1 MTYQKVASYEAK
13 KGEVKR
19 VLLLYSG
26 GLDTSVMLKWVRQE
40 YGAEV
45 IALTVDIGQIADD
58 LEAIKKKAIDMG
70 AEKAYVIDAKS
81 EFCYNYIAHG
91 IKANAR
97 YQGDYHLATPLGR
110 PLIGKLAVE
119 YARRE
124 GCDAIAHGCTGK
136 GNDQI
141 RLEGTILTL
150 APDMK
155 IIAPIR
161 EWNMG
166 REEEIEYA
174 RQNGVPVP
182 HTLDKIYSYD
192 DNMWGI
198 SAEGGEIE
206 NPALEPRL
214 ERILQTCTP
223 IEKTPNEPDTCKIG
237 FLRGIPVQLDG
248 EDLDMPTMIARLNK
262 RAARHGVGIVT
273 HVEDRVIGL
282 KIRNV
287 YESPAAHTIIRAHE
301 ELEHF
306 VCTRQENE
314 FKTTIDQKWAYLCY
328 GGMWLEPLME
338 DLNAFIDRINHKVTG
353 VVTVKLFKGRADVL
367 SMQTPNT
374 IFSEDLATFMK
385 STSFNQN
392 ISAGFIE
399 AYTMQMRLSRET
411 ERYALVSI
419 GGNENKKN
427 FLPLVR
433 ELSQMGF
440 ILFATTGTQA
450 FLADNQVKAI
460 SVNKVSETGKRPNL
474 SDLMR
479 QNRFDIVVNVP
490 TPNSEAR
497 EASDGSQI
505 RQWAVTN
512 NTQLV
517 TRLDVLEKLI
527 EVQQCTG
534 RENRFSPE
542 RAPALL

>member
-45 IALTVDIGQIADD
+45 VALTVDIGQIADD

-70 AEKAYVIDAKS
+70 ADKAYVADAKS
-81 EFCYNYIAHG
+81 EFCYDYIARG

-110 PLIGKLAVE
+110 PLIAKIAVD

-124 GCDAIAHGCTGK
+124 KCDAIAHGCTGK
-136 GNDQI
+136 GNDQV

-150 APDMK
+150 APEMK

-174 RQNGVPVP
+174 RQHGVPVP

-206 NPALEPRL
+206 NPSLEARL
-214 ERILQTCTP
+214 DRILQTCTP
-223 IEKTPNEPDTCKIG
+223 IEKTPNEPETCKIG

-248 EDLDMPTMIARLNK
+248 EDLDMPTIIARLNK
-262 RAARHGVGIVT
+262 KAARHGVGIVT

-287 YESPAAHTIIRAHE
+287 YESPAAATIIRAHE

-314 FKTTIDQKWAYLCY
+314 MKPMIDQKWSYLCY

-338 DLNAFIDRINHKVTG
+338 DLNAFIDRVNHKVTG

-419 GGNENKKN
+419 GGTENKKS

-433 ELSQMGF
+433 ELEQMGF
-440 ILFATTGTQA
+440 ILFATEGTQC

-460 SVNKVSETGKRPNL
+460 PVHKVSEASKRPNL

-490 TPNSEAR
+490 NPNSEAR
-497 EASDGSQI
+497 ETSDGSQI
-505 RQWAVTN
+505 RQWAVSN
-512 NTQLV
+512 NTQLI
-517 TRLDVLEKLI
+517 TRLDVLEKLV
-527 EVQQCTG
+527 EVQRGHG

-542 RAPALL
+542 RTPALL

>member
-45 IALTVDIGQIADD
+45 IALTVDIGQIADN

-70 AEKAYVIDAKS
+70 AEKAYVVDAKN

-206 NPALEPRL
+206 NPALEPKL
-214 ERILQTCTP
+214 DRILQTCTP
-223 IEKTPNEPDTCKIG
+223 IEKTPNEPELCKIG

-248 EDLDMPTMIARLNK
+248 EDLDMPTIISQLNK

-314 FKTTIDQKWAYLCY
+314 FKTTIDQKWSYLCY

-353 VVTVKLFKGRADVL
+353 VVTVKLFKGRADVV

-419 GGNENKKN
+419 GGQENKQK

-440 ILFATTGTQA
+440 ILFATTGTQT

-460 SVNKVSETGKRPNL
+460 PVNKVSEAGKRPNL
-474 SDLMR
+474 AELMR

-490 TPNSEAR
+490 TPNSEPR
-497 EASDGSQI
+497 ETSDGSQI

-517 TRLDVLEKLI
+517 TRLDVLEKLV
-527 EVQQCTG
+527 EVQRCTG

>member
-1 MTYQKVASYEAK
+1 MTYHKVASYEAK

-26 GLDTSVMLKWVRQE
+26 GLDTSVMLKWIREE
-40 YGAEV
+40 YNAEV
-45 IALTVDIGQIADD
+45 VALCLDLGQIADN
-58 LEAIKKKAIDMG
+58 LEEIKQKALTLG
-70 AEKAYVIDAKS
+70 AVKSYMHDAKK
-81 EFCYNYIAHG
+81 EFCYDYIARG

-110 PLIGKLAVE
+110 PLIAKIAVD

-124 GCDAIAHGCTGK
+124 NCDAIAHGCTGK
-136 GNDQI
+136 GNDQV

-150 APDMK
+150 APNMK
-155 IIAPIR
+155 IIAPVR

-166 REEEIEYA
+166 REEELEYA
-174 RQNGVPVP
+174 RKHGIPVP
-182 HTLDKIYSYD
+182 HTTEKMYSYD

-206 NPALEPRL
+206 NPALEPRYD
-214 ERILQTCTP
+214 RILQTCNAL
-223 IEKTPNEPDTCKIG
+223 ENTPNEADVTRIG
-237 FLRGIPVQLDG
+237 FLRGIPVQLNG
-248 EDLDMPTMIARLNK
+248 EDLDMPTLIKRLNAK
-262 RAARHGVGIVT
+262 AAKHGVGVVT

-314 FKTTIDQKWAYLCY
+314 MKPMIDQKWSYLCY

-353 VVTVKLFKGRADVL
+353 VVTVKLFKGRADIL

-419 GGNENKKN
+419 GGTENKEK
-427 FLPLVR
+427 FMPLVR
-433 ELSQMGF
+433 ELEQMGF
-440 ILFATTGTQA
+440 ILFATEGTHCH
-450 FLADNQVKAI
+450 LSDNGVKSI
-460 SVNKVSETGKRPNL
+460 RLNKISETGKRPNL
-474 SDLMR
+474 HDLLR
-479 QNRFDIVVNVP
+479 QNRFDIIVNVP
-490 TPNSEAR
+490 NTNSEAK
-497 EASDGSQI
+497 ETSDGSQI

-512 NTQLV
+512 NTTLI
-517 TRLDVLEKLI
+517 TRYDVLEKMVD
-527 EVQQCTG
+527 VQRGHGKDT
-534 RENRFSPE
+534 RFSPE
-542 RAPALL
+542 RTPALI